1 MRGEREGVTAMVGKR
16 KSHVVLCSS
25 TRTIER
31 LRKKKEKEGEG
42 ATSSRA

>member
-1 MRGEREGVTAMVGKR
+1 MVGKR

-25 TRTIER
+25 AGSAER